1 MIGAHLLHAHRELLG
16 RGGQSASERAQRA
29 GLSQMG
35 QHSTRYAAVTHKR
48 RRVEKGS
55 VWLDVHIH
63 THKFTPWRVRA
74 RGWLFVFAKF
84 KTCIQDWHENYQS
97 SRTPAAGEF
106 SRCVERWH
114 ACNSRST
121 KEPNLWFIGL
131 GRHVGVGYGFG
142 FRVTCTR
149 KIAET
154 LGLCHVAS
162 VKNHPMP
169 TVFIGILNSRPQ
181 RQPTQRALGTGSL
194 HRRHSRGAAPSSTC
208 HCCR

>member
-1 MIGAHLLHAHRELLG
+1 MRIASFSDAEDSPRASGRSALG
-16 RGGQSASERAQRA
+16 CRKWASIPHDTQQSRTNV
-29 GLSQMG
+29 GVFG
-35 QHSTRYAAVTHKR
+35 CT
-48 RRVEKGS
+48 
-55 VWLDVHIH
+55 DVHIH

-114 ACNSRST
+114 TCNSRST